1 MGLNRFCLNVVLLF
15 DYVPKKAPQLNS
27 VSGPAS
33 RHARFFG
40 GGGGG
45 APPPPPPP
53 HDQTGSVCANG
64 SLRAQLS
71 DPTSKNS
78 PLLLTAVHN
87 HTGLRE
93 PPSAKTTIK
102 TPLGRGN
109 TEMCDISLDSKISFV
124 CAIAF
129 SNTPSHR
136 QSRGSGQIVGK
147 ASMTRLRLSR
157 VRGSFL
163 SSPGRTAHKTSRL
176 V

>member
-33 RHARFFG
+33 RHARFFLG
-40 GGGGG
+40 GGG
-45 APPPPPPP
+45 

>member
-40 GGGGG
+40 GAG
-45 APPPPPPP
+45 
-53 HDQTGSVCANG
+53 HDQTGSVCAKG
-64 SLRAQLS
+64 SLRAQLR

-78 PLLLTAVHN
+78 PLILTAVHN

-93 PPSAKTTIK
+93 PPSANTTIK